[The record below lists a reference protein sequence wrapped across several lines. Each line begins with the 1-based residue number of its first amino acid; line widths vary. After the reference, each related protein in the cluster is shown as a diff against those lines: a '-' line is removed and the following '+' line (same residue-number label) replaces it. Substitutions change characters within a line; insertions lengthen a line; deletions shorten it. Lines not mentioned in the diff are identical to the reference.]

1 VTIDPQ
7 LQQDLARLAGADLRI
22 GHRLIQ
28 PGDEQTLYPE
38 EAVALAARS
47 LTARRASGAAR
58 LVARELM
65 TQLGVK
71 PGPIRGTPAGAPDWP
86 RGLTGSLAHDD
97 AVAVAVIGR
106 SSKFAGLGIDV
117 EAATPL
123 PSEMLDLVTTP
134 REQALLAADPFRGR
148 LHFAAKEAVYKAVQP
163 LDGLF
168 LEFHDIEVDL
178 AARIATVR
186 NGRTL
191 ALMPCVTSRLV
202 VVAVA

>member
-1 VTIDPQ
+1 VTVDAQ
-7 LQQDLARLAGADLRI
+7 LQQDLAALAGADLCI
-22 GHRLIQ
+22 GHRVIQ
-28 PGDEQTLYPE
+28 PDDAQALYPE
-38 EAVALAARS
+38 EAVSMAART
-47 LTARRASGAAR
+47 LEARRASGAAR

-65 TQLGVK
+65 TRLGVK

-86 RGLTGSLAHDD
+86 RGLTGSFAHDETI
-97 AVAVAVIGR
+97 AVAVVGR
-106 SSKFAGLGIDV
+106 SRKYAGLGIDV

-123 PSEMLDLVTTP
+123 PSDMLDLVTTP
-134 REQALLAADPFRGR
+134 RERTRLGEDPFRGR

-168 LEFHDIEVDL
+168 LEFHDIEVNL

-191 ALMPCVTSRLV
+191 ALMPCISSRLV
-202 VVAVA
+202 VVALA